1 MPYQSNRRGF
11 LEATAATGIGFWVAG
26 GLLAKE
32 SKSPNQRIAMASVG
46 VGGKGGE
53 DSTDAGKAGD
63 MVAICDIDENHLN
76 NAGTRRFKKAKR
88 YTDFRKML
96 EEMGKS
102 IDAVTV
108 STPDHCHAPAAL
120 MAMRMGKHCFCQ
132 KPMTHT
138 IYEARLMA
146 QVAREK
152 KVATQMGNQG
162 TASSELRR
170 AAAVVKSGALGTVK
184 EVHVWTNRPIW
195 PQGGPRPKSVACP
208 AHVKWNLWLGP
219 APVRPYANGYHTFAW
234 RGWWDFGTGA
244 LGDMACH
251 TVNMPYMALN
261 LRDPVAVQAA
271 CSGHNGDS
279 YPKWSVITFDFPA
292 LGKRPALK
300 FYWYDGGKVPTNDWM
315 AVMKE
320 AYKEELEKP
329 KNKNMLSSGC
339 AVVGD
344 KDTLFAPGD
353 YAENKQKL
361 ASKQPLPEVKITE
374 SPGHFEEWVE
384 AIKGGKPAM
393 SNFPD
398 YAGGLTETILLGNL
412 AVWVA
417 AIGQHEKDEKE
428 QSQAEESARHAAH
441 EIDKGEK
448 VLWDAK
454 NLKSTNIA
462 GLETIVKPLY
472 RPGYTLDETS
482 PAAGGAPVIQRRR
495 LLRG

>member
-1 MPYQSNRRGF
+1 MPFKSNRRGF
-11 LEATAATGIGFWVAG
+11 LQTSAATGVGFWVAG
-26 GLLAKE
+26 GLLAAE

-46 VGGKGGE
+46 IGGKGDS
-53 DSTDAGKAGD
+53 DSTDAGHAGD
-63 MVAICDIDENHLN
+63 MVAICDIDENRLN
-76 NAGTRRFKKAKR
+76 NAGERRFKKAKR
-88 YTDFRKML
+88 FTDFRKML
-96 EEMGKS
+96 DEMGKS

-195 PQGGPRPKSVACP
+195 PQGGERPKAKECP
-208 AHVKWNLWLGP
+208 PHVKWNLWLGP
-219 APVRPYANGYHTFAW
+219 APVRPYGNGYHPFAW
-234 RGWWDFGTGA
+234 RGFWDFGTGA

-261 LRDPVAVQAA
+261 LRDPVSVQAE
-271 CSGHNGDS
+271 CSTHDGDS

-292 LGKRPALK
+292 LGKRPAVK
-300 FYWYDGGKVPTNDWM
+300 FYWYDGGKVPTNDFM
-315 AVMKE
+315 ATMKDV
-320 AYKEELEKP
+320 YQEELGKH
-329 KNKNMLSSGC
+329 KNMLSSGC
-339 AVVGD
+339 VVVGD

-361 ASKQPLPEVKITE
+361 ASKQPLPKVEFE
-374 SPGHFEEWVE
+374 DSPGHFEEWVR

-393 SNFPD
+393 SNFPE
-398 YAGGLTETILLGNL
+398 YSGGLTETILLGNL

-417 AIGQHEKDEKE
+417 ATGKGQ
-428 QSQAEESARHAAH
+428 
-441 EIDKGEK
+441 K
-448 VLWDAK
+448 VEWDAK

-462 GLETIVKPLY
+462 GLETIVKPIY
-472 RPGYTLDETS
+472 RPGYTLDEASAASGS
-482 PAAGGAPVIQRRR
+482 PLIPRRR
-495 LLRG
+495 LLRS